1 MTKNIQPL
9 LAEAALLQSDLVKLR
24 RDLHQI
30 PEFGLELPKTV
41 SRVVSEIA
49 ELGEVKVDHEI
60 SAVTLLIKGGKPGPV
75 VLIRAD
81 MDALAVQEATGLD
94 FASTNGYM
102 HACGHDLH
110 ISMGVGAARLV
121 HAHRAD
127 LAGSVLFW
135 FQPGEEGH
143 GGADL
148 MIERNLHLVER
159 EVPIA
164 AYGLHV
170 FSGMPRGV
178 FLTKSGPLMASAGDA
193 LVTFKGKG
201 GHGSM
206 PWLSKDPISVMV
218 EAISSMQTMI
228 SKRFSP
234 FDPVIVNVG
243 WVNAGDTHT
252 TNVTPEVASFG
263 ATLRTFSDANF
274 DRIRVELRKLFD
286 SIAEGYGLEV
296 EVNYTPASQVVI
308 NTSAE
313 VTRAEQLVKETFGEQ
328 RWVTLEHPIPGGEDF
343 ASILKEMPGAFIFL
357 GACPPDVDHNTAPTN
372 HSNHA
377 IYDDSVLSEGAAVLA
392 GLAIDILG

>member
-1 MTKNIQPL
+1 MSTDISAL
-9 LAEAALLQSDLVKLR
+9 VTEAGLLQADLVKLR
-24 RDLHQI
+24 RELHQI
-30 PEFGLELPKTV
+30 PEFGLNLPNTV
-41 SRVVSEIA
+41 DRVIA
-49 ELGEVKVDHEI
+49 EVAQYGEISVDREI

-75 VLIRAD
+75 VLLRAD

-110 ISMGVGAARLV
+110 ISMGVGAVRLV
-121 HAHRAD
+121 HAHREQ

-148 MIERNLHLVER
+148 MIERNMHLVER

-170 FSGMPRGV
+170 FSGMPKGV

-193 LVTFKGKG
+193 LVTFKGRG

-218 EAISSMQTMI
+218 EAISQMQTMI

-243 WVNAGDTHT
+243 WVKAGDTHT

-263 ATLRTFSDANF
+263 ATVRTFSDENF
-274 DRIRVELRKLFD
+274 TRIREELRRLFS

-296 EVNYTPASQVVI
+296 ELEYTPASQVVI
-308 NTSAE
+308 NTAPE
-313 VTRAEQLVKETFGEQ
+313 VARAESMVKQTFGEQ

-343 ASILKEMPGAFIFL
+343 ASVLKEMPGAFIFL
-357 GACPPDVDHNTAPTN
+357 GACPPGVDHNTAPSN

-377 IYDDSVLSEGAAVLA
+377 VYDDGVLSEGAALLA
-392 GLAIDILG
+392 GLALDILS

>member
-1 MTKNIQPL
+1 MPSNFQPL
-9 LAEAALLQSDLVKLR
+9 AHEAQTLQSDLVALR
-24 RDLHQI
+24 RELHQI
-30 PEFGLELPKTV
+30 PEFALTLPKTL
-41 SRVVSEIA
+41 SRVLAEISD
-49 ELGEVKVDHEI
+49 LGEVNVDHEI
-60 SAVTLLIKGGKPGPV
+60 SAATLLIRGSKPGPA
-75 VLIRAD
+75 VLLRAD

-110 ISMGVGAARLV
+110 VAMGVGAARLIY
-121 HAHRAD
+121 AHRNE

-143 GGADL
+143 GGADI
-148 MIERNLHLVER
+148 MIDRNMHLVDG
-159 EVPIA
+159 VAPVA

-178 FLTKSGPLMASAGDA
+178 FLSKSGPLMASAGDA
-193 LVTFKGKG
+193 LVTFKGSG

-243 WVNAGDTHT
+243 WVQAGDTHT

-263 ATLRTFSDANF
+263 ATLRTFSDENF
-274 DRIRVELRKLFD
+274 VALRKELTRLFNGIAD
-286 SIAEGYGLEV
+286 SYGLEV
-296 EVNYTPASQVVI
+296 EIEFPMASQVVI
-308 NTSAE
+308 NTAPE
-313 VTRAEQLVKETFGEQ
+313 VERARALVTETYGEQ

-343 ASILKEMPGAFIFL
+343 ASILKKMPGAFIFL
-357 GACPPDVDHNTAPTN
+357 GACPPDVNHLTAPSN
-372 HSNHA
+372 HSNKA
-377 IYDDSVLSEGAAVLA
+377 VYDDSVLSEGAALLA
-392 GLAIDILG
+392 ALAIDILG